1 MKSIYKYIF
10 SLPLGLML
18 FGMQSCSDDKTEDES
33 GPRPVIL
40 KAEVFTAGNDAGA
53 TWSSGQSLGVY
64 MLKNGSNEII
74 GDNANI
80 KFLADNRGTTGYL
93 VPANNIPIYYPTDGS
108 KVDFRVYYPYNENI
122 ATRSLGINQTEIVLK
137 NNTKADALLYSD
149 NCQGATGDNKPT
161 VQIKSM
167 LSVVKLDMRC
177 QIEDAAT
184 VTATIRNAATRATFD
199 IIEGKFT
206 ERIVEDAPV
215 LFTATKKVDNGEDVY
230 TLQAT
235 LLSGIMEEDAVID
248 ITVKDKAGKVLK
260 AYKPASLRK
269 VLALSEEQPA
279 EENTQYDID
288 VQLNAASNNITT
300 QVAAKSQ
307 IVILKWNGNDDNAI
321 GGVARPERK

>member
-10 SLPLGLML
+10 SLSLGLML
-18 FGMQSCSDDKTEDES
+18 FGMQSCSDDKTENES

-122 ATRSLGINQTEIVLK
+122 ATRSLGINQTEVVIK

-161 VQIKSM
+161 IQIKSM

-177 QIEDAAT
+177 QLPLLPLFAMQLL
-184 VTATIRNAATRATFD
+184 
-199 IIEGKFT
+199 
-206 ERIVEDAPV
+206 V
-215 LFTATKKVDNGEDVY
+215 LHS
-230 TLQAT
+230 TL
-235 LLSGIMEEDAVID
+235 SR
-248 ITVKDKAGKVLK
+248 
-260 AYKPASLRK
+260 ASLQSVLLKMLLFSLQPQRK
-269 VLALSEEQPA
+269 S
-279 EENTQYDID
+279 TM
-288 VQLNAASNNITT
+288 
-300 QVAAKSQ
+300 AKMFTPCKP
-307 IVILKWNGNDDNAI
+307 LCYRA
-321 GGVARPERK
+321 

>member
-122 ATRSLGINQTEIVLK
+122 ATRSLGINQTEVVIK

-184 VTATIRNAATRATFD
+184 VTAAIRNAATRATFD

-215 LFTATKKVDNGEDVY
+215 QFTATKKVDNGEDVY

-235 LLSGIMEEDAVID
+235 LLSGIIEEDAVID
-248 ITVKDKAGKVLK
+248 IIVKDKAGKV
-260 AYKPASLRK
+260 
-269 VLALSEEQPA
+269 AL
-279 EENTQYDID
+279 
-288 VQLNAASNNITT
+288 
-300 QVAAKSQ
+300 
-307 IVILKWNGNDDNAI
+307 
-321 GGVARPERK
+321 